1 VHKIDIN
8 TILNGM
14 NVIDSNTDKLKEIN
28 GGCDGTCVV
37 QVARCTTGTY
47 YIRKVTNP
55 CLAVKVHETKAIK
68 YAKAENNGNGI
79 ARGTYKA
86 YYF

>member
-1 VHKIDIN
+1 MHKIDIN

-55 CLAVKVHETKAIK
+55 AWLLK
-68 YAKAENNGNGI
+68 YMRQK
-79 ARGTYKA
+79 R
-86 YYF
+86 